1 KNRFVGQ
8 GFTTIEFE
16 VWFEIMELNPGK
28 RKVYLRPGF
37 TDLRKSINTLSVI
50 VEGNMK
56 KDPYSESLYLFC
68 NKKKDKLKMLY
79 WDKSGFCLWQKRL
92 EESKFPWP
100 NSKEEVDEIPVER
113 FHWLLNGID
122 FFKEHKKLKYKNV
135 S

>member
-1 KNRFVGQ
+1 
-8 GFTTIEFE
+8 
-16 VWFEIMELNPGK
+16 MELNPGN
-28 RKVYLRPGF
+28 RKVYLRPGA

-50 VEGNMK
+50 VESNMK

-100 NSKEEVDEIPVER
+100 NTEEEVNEIPVEK

>member
-1 KNRFVGQ
+1 
-8 GFTTIEFE
+8 
-16 VWFEIMELNPGK
+16 MELNPGS
-28 RKVYLRPGF
+28 RKVYLRPGV
-37 TDLRKSINTLSVI
+37 TDLRKSINTLAII

-56 KDPYSESLYLFC
+56 KNPYSESLFLFC
-68 NKKKDKLKMLY
+68 NRKKDKLKILY

-100 NSKEEVDEIPVER
+100 NTEEEVQKIPVER

-122 FFKEHKKLKYKNV
+122 FFKEHKKLKYQKV